1 MASLDTGGDDGH
13 KKGPGV
19 KKAKK
24 LSTRVDMTP
33 MVDLGFLLI
42 TFFIFTA
49 TMSNP
54 TTMDL
59 NMPKDTDKKDEE
71 TKIKQSGSLSI
82 ILAKDNTIF
91 YYEGELD
98 PTGSNLKT
106 ATYKDVRDEIIH
118 KKKDVISHYV
128 QDPACEDE
136 ARAKGK
142 SIDDCKQKDF
152 FVVIKPTDDATYKN
166 VVDILDEMTINKVAR
181 YALVKPFPTE
191 LEAVQLSMG
200 GAPATPAAPPAK

>member
-19 KKAKK
+19 KKAKRQ
-24 LSTRVDMTP
+24 STRVDMTP

-59 NMPKDTDKKDEE
+59 NMPKDSDKKDQE
-71 TKIKQSGSLSI
+71 TKIKQSGSLTVL
-82 ILAKDNTIF
+82 LAKDNKVF
-91 YYEGELD
+91 YYEGEMD
-98 PTGSNLKT
+98 PTGANFKSD
-106 ATYKDVRDEIIH
+106 TYKGIRNEIIN
-118 KKKDVISHYV
+118 KKKEVVSHYV
-128 QDPACEDE
+128 QDPACEQE
-136 ARAKGK
+136 ARSKGK

-152 FVVIKPTDDATYKN
+152 FVIIKPTDDATYKN
-166 VVDILDEMTINKVAR
+166 VVDMLDEMTINKVAR
-181 YALVKPFPTE
+181 YALVKPFPGE
-191 LEAVQLSMG
+191 LDAIRLTIG
-200 GAPATPAAPPAK
+200 GAPAAAPATPAK

>member
-1 MASLDTGGDDGH
+1 MASLDTGGEEG

-24 LSTRVDMTP
+24 LNTRVDMTP

-71 TKIKQSGSLSI
+71 TKIKQSGSLSV
-82 ILAKDNTIF
+82 ILAKDHTVF
-91 YYEGELD
+91 WYEGDL
-98 PTGSNLKT
+98 
-106 ATYKDVRDEIIH
+106 ATDGANFKSATFKEIRNEIIR
-118 KKKDVISHYV
+118 KKREVISRYV
-128 QDPACEDE
+128 TDPACENE
-136 ARAKGK
+136 ARQKGK

-152 FVVIKPTDDATYKN
+152 FVVIKPTDDATYKD
-166 VVDILDEMTINKVAR
+166 VVDMLDEMTINKVSR
-181 YALVKPFPTE
+181 YALVKPFDAD
-191 LEAVQLSMG
+191 LEFAKLSLG
-200 GAPATPAAPPAK
+200 SGAATTPPAK